1 MPRRRTTGGA
11 LGMTLTAIEAM
22 LEQRIGLS
30 PESIGR
36 ETIAKAVERRRR
48 ALALADEAAYRDILD
63 RSKAEM
69 DELIELVVVPE
80 TWFFRNKESF
90 AFLTRQ
96 VRSEWLP
103 RPEPAVLRVLSI
115 PCASGE
121 EPFSIGMAL
130 LDSGLPPERFRIDA
144 VDISPAALNK
154 ARRGIYGRE
163 SFRGK
168 HLSFRDRYFFPVSDG
183 YQVIPELR
191 ELVRFLRGNLMEESV
206 LIDEAPYDVIFCRNL
221 LIYLSEGARSRVTGV
236 IGRLLAK
243 KGLLFLGH
251 VERPLVCG
259 SGYDWIRQPGVFVCQ
274 RLTDAP
280 PVPSPAAPRA
290 RPVPP
295 SGSGQPA
302 RAGASHPASSRSR
315 PCRVNTTSA
324 SPVRKPPSVHLPAAF
339 GGGNGSP
346 PAHAGTDS
354 PTSPTSTDLQEA
366 QRLADGGDMD
376 AAVRI
381 CERCLN
387 ENAFHIGAH
396 FLMGLICHAQDD
408 EERAEAHFNKAV
420 YLDPNHHEALSHL
433 AFIMEH
439 RGQRNQAERLRQRAQ
454 RIQQRENGS

>member
-1 MPRRRTTGGA
+1 
-11 LGMTLTAIEAM
+11 MTLTAIEAM

-36 ETIAKAVERRRR
+36 ETIAKALDRRRN
-48 ALALADEAAYRDILD
+48 ALGLADEAAYRDLLA
-63 RSKAEM
+63 RSRAEM

-130 LDSGLPPERFRIDA
+130 LDAGLPPERFRIDA
-144 VDISPAALNK
+144 VDISPAALSK
-154 ARRGIYGRE
+154 ARRGVYGRE

-168 HLSFRDRYFFPVSDG
+168 HLSFRDRYFIPVAGG

-191 ELVRFLRGNLMEESV
+191 DLIRFQRGNLMDESA
-206 LIDEAPYDVIFCRNL
+206 LADEAPYDVVFCRNL
-221 LIYLSEGARSRVTGV
+221 LIYLSEGARIRAMEV
-236 IGRLLAK
+236 IGRLLAR

-259 SGYDWIRQPGVFVCQ
+259 AGYVGIRQPGVFVCQ

-280 PVPSPAAPRA
+280 PVTPPTPAKARSVPPSSPRHPPKACSHRPSTDGSPPRRVNTTGAPPVRKPATVPSPAAP
-290 RPVPP
+290 
-295 SGSGQPA
+295 GN
-302 RAGASHPASSRSR
+302 
-315 PCRVNTTSA
+315 RVNETVSE
-324 SPVRKPPSVHLPAAF
+324 
-339 GGGNGSP
+339 
-346 PAHAGTDS
+346 
-354 PTSPTSTDLQEA
+354 TSPAGTDLQEA
-366 QRLADGGDMD
+366 QRLADGGDLET
-376 AAVRI
+376 AARI
-381 CERCLN
+381 CEQCLSQ
-387 ENAFHIGAH
+387 NAFHIGAH

-408 EERAEAHFNKAV
+408 EERAEAHFNKAL

-439 RGQRNQAERLRQRAQ
+439 RGQRSQAERLRQRAH
-454 RIQQRENGS
+454 RIQQREDGS